1 MNDVK
6 VFDLE
11 LALPDAGLTAR
22 ERSLM
27 GFDTRYA
34 RVHDQLRLLLNAA
47 DLTAWNRKHHGGAL
61 ALCGFAADQYA
72 LAIFHGD
79 VGTGKTATAEC
90 VANRLV
96 RDSRTDDSI
105 LFKLSTR
112 VRGSGKV
119 GEMGTLL
126 SEAIQKVTQSAGRGR
141 RAILLIDEGD
151 SLASARSQEHNH
163 HEDRVAVNTLI
174 QGIDDLR
181 RQGGRVLTILCTN
194 RVSTLDPALIRR
206 AAIIEE
212 FKRPGSG
219 ERRQLFAADLEA
231 LRLDDHQLSQ
241 LVSLTDARNG
251 QPAWTYSDIRTR
263 LYPAALALAFPD
275 RGLTF
280 DDVSK
285 IAETMKPSPAVE
297 DR

>member
-1 MNDVK
+1 MNEVK
-6 VFDLE
+6 VFDAE
-11 LALPDAGLTAR
+11 TPLPDDRLSAR
-22 ERSLM
+22 ERGLL
-27 GFDTRYA
+27 GFEARYV
-34 RVHDQLRLLLNAA
+34 RVRDQLRLLLNAA
-47 DLTAWNRKHHGGAL
+47 DLNTWNRRFHDGGL
-61 ALCGFAADQYA
+61 ALCEYAADQYA

-79 VGTGKTATAEC
+79 VGTGKTAAAEC
-90 VANRLV
+90 IANRLV
-96 RDSRTDDSI
+96 RDSKTDDSI

-194 RVSTLDPALIRR
+194 RVSTLDPALLRR

-219 ERRQLFAADLEA
+219 ERRELFAADLKA
-231 LRLDDHQLSQ
+231 MRLADHQVSQ
-241 LVSLTDARNG
+241 LVSLTDAKQG
-251 QPAWTYSDIRTR
+251 QPPWTYSDIRTR
-263 LYPAALALAFPD
+263 LYPAALALAFPE
-275 RGLTF
+275 RALSF
-280 DDVSK
+280 DDLK
-285 IAETMKPSPAVE
+285 KTAETMKPSPVVE

>member
-1 MNDVK
+1 MSDVK

-11 LALPDAGLTAR
+11 LALPDDGLTAR
-22 ERSLM
+22 ERALM
-27 GFDTRYA
+27 GFDARYS

-47 DLTAWNRKHHGGAL
+47 DLSAWNRKHHGGAL

-90 VANRLV
+90 IANRLV

-212 FKRPGSG
+212 FKRPGPG
-219 ERRQLFAADLEA
+219 ERRQLFVADLEA
-231 LRLDDHQLSQ
+231 LRLADHQLSQ
-241 LVSLTDARNG
+241 LVALTDAKNG

-275 RGLTF
+275 RALTF
-280 DDVSK
+280 DDVRK